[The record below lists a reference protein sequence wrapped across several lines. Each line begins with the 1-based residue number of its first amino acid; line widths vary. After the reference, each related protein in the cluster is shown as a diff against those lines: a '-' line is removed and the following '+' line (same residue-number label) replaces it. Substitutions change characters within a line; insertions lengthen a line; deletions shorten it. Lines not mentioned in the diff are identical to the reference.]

1 MKPKIIRSE
10 VDYET
15 ALSRVETLLDLKPDL
30 GTPEFDELELLGMLV
45 EAYEETAFSMDLP
58 DPLTAIKFRM
68 EQESLTRKDMTKY
81 LGSASKVSEVLSGKR
96 SLSLTMIRK
105 LVNELGIPAEVLLQK
120 EVAFR

>member
-10 VDYET
+10 VDYKA
-15 ALSRVETLLDLKPDL
+15 ALSRVETLHDLGPDL

-45 EAYEETAFSMDLP
+45 EAYEETAFPMDLP

-68 EQESLTRKDMTKY
+68 EQEGLTRKDMTKY

-105 LVNELGIPAEVLLQK
+105 LVNELGIPADVLLQK